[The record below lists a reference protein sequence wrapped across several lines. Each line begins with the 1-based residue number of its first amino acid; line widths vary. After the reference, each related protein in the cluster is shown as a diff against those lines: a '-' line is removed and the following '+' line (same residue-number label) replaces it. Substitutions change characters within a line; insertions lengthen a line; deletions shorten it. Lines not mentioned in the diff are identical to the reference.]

1 MTETLCTVADIADV
15 TADAQRRII
24 TGLALPYGIQGR
36 TNRGVV
42 TVEAGAIVV
51 PGDLK
56 RVKLYR
62 DHRRPDGTGTPV
74 GYAASASDTPAGLTL
89 AFKVG
94 AGADGDL
101 ALSDAAEGIRDAL
114 SVELSDVQ
122 LSPDGLRVVRA
133 TLDAVALVAIPAFAD
148 ARVHTVQAASTGP
161 DTTTTEETMPDA
173 IETPAADLTAA
184 ATTEPP
190 AGQVPSVAPAGQV
203 PSVAPAPTS
212 APAAA
217 PFGLHAARTE
227 PRPMS
232 WADVCDTLQAARQGD
247 TTLHAALAD
256 ITRSANPWVSPDGWV
271 GEVWSG
277 VAYQRVVV
285 PLLNP
290 GTLTH
295 WKVTGWRWVIK
306 PEVNDYTGD
315 KTEVPTNAPTT
326 EAVSVEA
333 KRLAGA
339 HDLDRKFWDF
349 NDTEFI
355 SSYFAAMAESYAYE
369 SDQRAAAFV
378 MASAT
383 AAGSAPN
390 LLKAVAKGRTYLK
403 TNARTRA
410 SYVLVNPTDM
420 ETLLDLTNDDVPA
433 YLELLGI
440 DPRNFT
446 DSEFVPAGTVV
457 VGAKPAATFYEL
469 KGSPIRVE
477 AVELAK
483 GGRDGALFGYYAT
496 LLHNAKGIAKVTVT
510 PAP

>member
-1 MTETLCTVADIADV
+1 MTETLSTIADTADV
-15 TADAQRRII
+15 TADAQRRVI
-24 TGLALPYGIQGR
+24 TGLALPYGVQGR
-36 TNRGVV
+36 TSRGAV
-42 TVEAGAIVV
+42 TVEAGAIAV

-74 GYAASASDTPAGLTL
+74 GYVTAASDTPAGLSLT
-89 AFKVG
+89 FKVG

-101 ALSDAAEGIRDAL
+101 ALTDASEGIRDAL
-114 SVELSDVQ
+114 SVELSGVQ
-122 LSPDGLRVVRA
+122 LSPDGLHVIHA
-133 TLDAVALVAIPAFAD
+133 TLDAVALVALPAFTD
-148 ARVHTVQAASTGP
+148 ARVHTVQATRSGP
-161 DTTTTEETMPDA
+161 DHTTTPEDTMTELT
-173 IETPAADLTAA
+173 ETPAELTASA
-184 ATTEPP
+184 GTTPP
-190 AGQVPSVAPAGQV
+190 AESGTTAPAVQVPSVA
-203 PSVAPAPTS
+203 APT
-212 APAAA
+212 PAAA

-227 PRPMS
+227 PRPLS
-232 WADVCDTLQAARQGD
+232 WHDVCDTLQAARLGD
-247 TTLHAALAD
+247 SSLHAALAD

-271 GEVWSG
+271 GELWSG
-277 VAYQRVVV
+277 VAYERVVV

-290 GTLTH
+290 GTLAH
-295 WKVTGWRWVIK
+295 WKVTGWRWVTK

-349 NDTEFI
+349 NDQEFI
-355 SSYFAAMAESYAYE
+355 ASYFAAMAESYAYE

-383 AAGSAPN
+383 AAGAAPN
-390 LLKAVAKGRTYLK
+390 MLKAVARGRTYLK

-420 ETLLDLTNDDVPA
+420 EALLDLTNDDVPA
-433 YLELLGI
+433 YLSLLGI
-440 DPRNFT
+440 DPGSFV

-457 VGAKPAATFYEL
+457 VGARPAATFYEL
-469 KGSPIRVE
+469 NGSPIRVE

-496 LLHNAKGIAKVTVT
+496 LLHNAKGIAKVTIT

>member
-1 MTETLCTVADIADV
+1 MTETLCTVAGIADV

-24 TGLALPYGIQGR
+24 TGLALPYGVQGR
-36 TNRGVV
+36 TNRGAV
-42 TVEAGAIVV
+42 TVEPGAIAI
-51 PGDLK
+51 PSDLK

-74 GYAASASDTPAGLTL
+74 GYVATASDTPNGLALT
-89 AFKVG
+89 FKVG
-94 AGADGDL
+94 SGADGDL
-101 ALSDAAEGIRDAL
+101 ALTDASEGIRDGL
-114 SVELSDVQ
+114 SVELSGVR
-122 LSPDGLRVVRA
+122 LSPDGTRVLAA

-148 ARVHTVQAASTGP
+148 ARVHTVQAASGGP
-161 DTTTTEETMPDA
+161 DHPTTQEDTMPE
-173 IETPAADLTAA
+173 ITEPAADLTAS
-184 ATTEPP
+184 ATTPAPEPTEAP
-190 AGQVPSVAPAGQV
+190 AVQVPSVAP
-203 PSVAPAPTS
+203 

-232 WADVCDTLQAARQGD
+232 LAQVCETLQAARQGD

-285 PLLNP
+285 PLLNT
-290 GTLTH
+290 GALTH
-295 WKVTGWRWVIK
+295 WKLTGWRWVTK
-306 PEVNDYTGD
+306 PEVDDYAGN

-339 HDLDRKFWDF
+339 HDIDRKFFDF
-349 NDTEFI
+349 NDQEFI
-355 SSYFAAMAESYAYE
+355 ASYFAAMAESYAYE

-378 MASAT
+378 IASAT
-383 AAGSAPN
+383 AAGSAPT

-403 TNARTRA
+403 TNARARA

-420 ETLLDLTNDDVPA
+420 EALLDLTNDDVPA
-433 YLELLGI
+433 YLDLLGI
-440 DPRNFT
+440 EPRNFV

-457 VGAKPAATFYEL
+457 VGARPAATFYEL
-469 KGSPIRVE
+469 AGSPIRVE
-477 AVELAK
+477 AVDLAR